1 MEEDSDI
8 KTLQEILS
16 HKQRGDIAGLL
27 TECTSEISQS
37 TQYGSHWNSFIASF
51 IIRAPVKQFYAL
63 KALSEDD
70 KQLLKDSVIEI
81 YPLEEDG
88 LEIVTVEYKLLRN
101 TVKDVASP
109 VEKMS
114 AKSDVQI
121 FVSYSTLDKQ
131 IAGSVKE
138 TLANAGFTVFLAHE
152 DIMPSSEWVEVILDN
167 LNSSDIF
174 IPLITTNFK
183 ESDWTAQ
190 EAGFALSKGTLIIPV
205 SIDGRM
211 PFGFISRFQ
220 ALKIDSMYIARDAKQ
235 IVDTILERAQTLP
248 FKYRLVNS
256 IIAKFSA
263 SDGWGQAGDLAILL
277 EKLIEPDVEQ
287 INKIFE
293 SAAANY
299 EIYKSFRAR
308 SSIERLY
315 EKYEDKISEPVKE
328 KLREEFPSLFPAP
341 VDVADGKDE

>member
-1 MEEDSDI
+1 M
-8 KTLQEILS
+8 
-16 HKQRGDIAGLL
+16 
-27 TECTSEISQS
+27 
-37 TQYGSHWNSFIASF
+37 
-51 IIRAPVKQFYAL
+51 
-63 KALSEDD
+63 
-70 KQLLKDSVIEI
+70 
-81 YPLEEDG
+81 
-88 LEIVTVEYKLLRN
+88 TVEYKLLRN

-220 ALKIDSMYIARDAKQ
+220 ALKIDPMYIARDAKQ

-277 EKLIEPDVEQ
+277 
-287 INKIFE
+287 
-293 SAAANY
+293 S
-299 EIYKSFRAR
+299 
-308 SSIERLY
+308 
-315 EKYEDKISEPVKE
+315 
-328 KLREEFPSLFPAP
+328 
-341 VDVADGKDE
+341 